1 VGAQNFDAIG
11 GTADIDW
18 PLAPIASDENDP
30 KRSLG
35 QPDSWRGGPG
45 SNKISWA
52 WIMGTDSMRRRD
64 FMKAIVGSASASL
77 LPTRVQYATGSSLL
91 LTGHAASAQEFKGPT
106 VGVILQ
112 GGPWYAVLDGLR
124 DGLKQLSFVEGKQFV
139 LDIRDTQGDLKAVE
153 GAANTLERR
162 KVNLIYTVATSVSLA
177 AKRATQNIPVVFVT
191 GTDPT
196 AVQLVETI
204 PRPGGRLSG
213 VYFPATEITGKRLEL
228 LREIVPNLR
237 RVVTFYNPSNR
248 SAITASNEARRAAQQ
263 LGLELI
269 ERHVTSIAEL
279 DNALQLFNSNEADA
293 YLGISDAMVDS
304 HIQAVIDMGNV
315 KRLPTMVT
323 EPSEVAKGGLAA
335 YSADF
340 TEVGRVSARY
350 VRKILAGANPADL
363 AVEQVNKLLFSI
375 NLKTA
380 KHIGL
385 TIPESILIRA
395 DKIVE

>member
-1 VGAQNFDAIG
+1 MQLDQLKKREFITLVGGAA
-11 GTADIDW
+11 A
-18 PLAPIASDENDP
+18 A
-30 KRSLG
+30 
-35 QPDSWRGGPG
+35 
-45 SNKISWA
+45 
-52 WIMGTDSMRRRD
+52 
-64 FMKAIVGSASASL
+64 V
-77 LPTRVQYATGSSLL
+77 L
-91 LTGHAASAQEFKGPT
+91 LTRYTARAQEFKGAT

-124 DGLKQLSFVEGKQFV
+124 DGLKHLGVLEGKQFV
-139 LDIRDTQGDLKAVE
+139 LDIRDTKGDLSAVE
-153 GAANTLERR
+153 GVASTLERQ
-162 KVNLIYTVATSVSLA
+162 KMNLIYAVATSVSLA
-177 AKRATQNIPVVFVT
+177 AKRATQNIPIVFVA

-213 VYFPATEITGKRLEL
+213 VYFPATEIIGKRLEL
-228 LREIVPNLR
+228 LREMVPNLR
-237 RVVTFYNPSNR
+237 RVVTFYNPNNR
-248 SAITASNEARRAAQQ
+248 SAIAASNEARTAARQ

-269 ERHVTSIAEL
+269 EWHASSITEL
-279 DNALQLFNSNEADA
+279 DNALQRFNPNEADA

-304 HIQAVIDMGNV
+304 HIQAVIDMGKA

-323 EPSEVAKGGLAA
+323 EPSEVAKGGFAA

-340 TEVGRVSARY
+340 TEAGRVSARY
-350 VRKILAGANPADL
+350 VRQILAGANPAEL

-380 KHIGL
+380 KQIGL

-395 DKIVE
+395 DKVIE

>member
-1 VGAQNFDAIG
+1 MRRREFISLLGGAA
-11 GTADIDW
+11 AW
-18 PLAPIASDENDP
+18 PLATPVQYAA
-30 KRSLG
+30 G
-35 QPDSWRGGPG
+35 
-45 SNKISWA
+45 
-52 WIMGTDSMRRRD
+52 
-64 FMKAIVGSASASL
+64 ASL
-77 LPTRVQYATGSSLL
+77 LFTGR
-91 LTGHAASAQEFKGPT
+91 TASAQEFKGPT

-124 DGLKQLSFVEGKQFV
+124 DGLKQLGSLEGKQYV

-153 GAANTLERR
+153 DAADTLERQ
-162 KVNLIYTVATSVSLA
+162 KVGLIYTVATSVSLA
-177 AKRATQNIPVVFVT
+177 AKRATRNIPIVFVT

-213 VYFPATEITGKRLEL
+213 VYFPATELTGKRLEL

-237 RVVTFYNPSNR
+237 RVVTFYNPNNR
-248 SAITASNEARRAAQQ
+248 SAITASNEARTAARQ

-304 HIQAVIDMGNV
+304 HIQAVIDMGNA

-323 EPSEVAKGGLAA
+323 EPSEVAKGGFAA

-340 TEVGRVSARY
+340 TEAGRVSARY
-350 VRKILAGANPADL
+350 VRQILTGANPADL

-395 DKIVE
+395 DKVIE

>member
-1 VGAQNFDAIG
+1 
-11 GTADIDW
+11 
-18 PLAPIASDENDP
+18 
-30 KRSLG
+30 
-35 QPDSWRGGPG
+35 
-45 SNKISWA
+45 
-52 WIMGTDSMRRRD
+52 MRRRD
-64 FMKAIVGSASASL
+64 FIKAIAGSATA
-77 LPTRVQYATGSSLL
+77 LPLATRVRYVTVSSFL
-91 LTGHAASAQEFKGPT
+91 LTGQTTGAQEFKGPT

-124 DGLKQLSFVEGKQFV
+124 AGLKQLGLLEGEQFI
-139 LDIRDTQGDLKAVE
+139 LDIHDTQGDLKAVE
-153 GAANTLERR
+153 GAANTLERQ
-162 KVNLIYTVATSVSLA
+162 KVKLIYTVATSVSLA
-177 AKRATQNIPVVFVT
+177 AKHATQNIPIVFVT

-204 PRPGGRLSG
+204 PRPGDRLSG

-228 LREIVPNLR
+228 LQEIVPNLR
-237 RVVTFYNPSNR
+237 RVVTFYNPNNR
-248 SAITASNEARRAAQQ
+248 SAITASNEARRAARQ

-279 DNALQLFNSNEADA
+279 ENALQRFNSNEADA

-304 HIQAVIDMGNV
+304 DIQAVIDMGKA

-323 EPSEVAKGGLAA
+323 EPSEVAKGGFAA

-340 TEVGRVSARY
+340 NEAGRVSARY
-350 VRKILAGANPADL
+350 VRQILAGASPADL

-395 DKIVE
+395 DKVIE